1 MKCSKDKNYQA
12 LYQEPD
18 ADNIQDLFKELKEHR
33 QKCKRTEKYVEAEM
47 ARNRIAK
54 LK

>member
-1 MKCSKDKNYQA
+1 
-12 LYQEPD
+12 LYQDPD
-18 ADNIQDLFKELKEHR
+18 VENIQDFIKVLKEHR
-33 QKCKRTEKYVEAEM
+33 QKCERADKYVEAEM